1 MTVLVIL
8 ALVSTVLLTYGV
20 VHALRHDPRRPDLT
34 PPRSHH
40 HDAPPEPWYD
50 HTTAA

>member
-1 MTVLVIL
+1 MTALLIL
-8 ALVSTVLLTYGV
+8 ALVSTALLTYAV

-34 PPRSHH
+34 PRSHH
-40 HDAPPEPWYD
+40 HDAPPAPWYD